1 MTHHMTSI
9 SRKRTAPGLNNS
21 KARMLPCG
29 ERKTVCL
36 PDQFREGNLVTTKFI
51 CQARLA
57 HLAWTQHKLRNGAEI
72 ECSRWEFIEL
82 PIPKR
87 RSAASTEGVCL

>member
-9 SRKRTAPGLNNS
+9 SRERAVAGLGKS
-21 KARMLPCG
+21 QALMIPCG
-29 ERKTVCL
+29 VRKTVSL

-87 RSAASTEGVCL
+87 RKH